1 MENRG
6 ERRGPVEEG
15 GTGSQLRDIRERRG
29 QQAALTE
36 PRKQHEQSS
45 TTRCPKWDAPD
56 SSLSRNEF
64 ETPGAAAAPLRPS
77 GDRMRYISRSEKHYR
92 CITEFR
98 MLQGGFSP
106 LPAPRGCSKAAQ
118 QQRPSCYFKILS
130 KSLALIMC
138 DSSCFLGLISDVQ
151 VSRCLRSAPSSLSR
165 PHAPAHLQYADEPD
179 GKSYDG
185 SETRFF
191 RGTLESCRKASY
203 FWAQLGARDAIHLGC
218 ACAAAPPSSA
228 RLREQ
233 HCE

>member
-1 MENRG
+1 
-6 ERRGPVEEG
+6 
-15 GTGSQLRDIRERRG
+15 
-29 QQAALTE
+29 
-36 PRKQHEQSS
+36 
-45 TTRCPKWDAPD
+45 
-56 SSLSRNEF
+56 
-64 ETPGAAAAPLRPS
+64 
-77 GDRMRYISRSEKHYR
+77 MRYIGCAEAVGVKN
-92 CITEFR
+92 ITAA
-98 MLQGGFSP
+98 LQNSGCYKGGS
-106 LPAPRGCSKAAQ
+106 APYLRRRGCSKAAQ

-138 DSSCFLGLISDVQ
+138 DTSCFLGLISDVQ